1 MHRVSHRIAF
11 NERSIQYMPPPPA
24 LSSPTPPSAHPQQLH
39 WKCALSTA
47 RDRDHAIA
55 IDTRSTTA
63 GPGAVIGEHVEL
75 QSGHRVVAPVGLRDI
90 NLAGNSGAGTTGTTR
105 RVATTLSVHLHSV
118 CLADNSGARA
128 KAVSDSA

>member
-1 MHRVSHRIAF
+1 MSHRIAF
-11 NERSIQYMPPPPA
+11 NERSIQYMPTPPP
-24 LSSPTPPSAHPQQLH
+24 LPPSSPHPYLPPTRSSCTA
-39 WKCALSTA
+39 KSALSTA

-55 IDTRSTTA
+55 IDTRSATA
-63 GPGAVIGEHVEL
+63 GPGAAIGEHVEL

-90 NLAGNSGAGTTGTTR
+90 NLAGNGGAGTTGTTR